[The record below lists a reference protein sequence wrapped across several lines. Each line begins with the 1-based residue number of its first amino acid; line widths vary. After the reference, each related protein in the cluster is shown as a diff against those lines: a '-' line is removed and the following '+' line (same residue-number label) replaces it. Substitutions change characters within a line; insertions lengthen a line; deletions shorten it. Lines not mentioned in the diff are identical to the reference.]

1 MRLLVTNDDGV
12 DAPGILTLAKTAA
25 AAGHEVLVSA
35 PATQQSAAGH
45 RLTIIQSLMV
55 RERHLDAAFSAYAV
69 EGSPVDCVRIGRR
82 LSDKPFDF
90 CLSGINDGE
99 NVGTALFYSGTA
111 AAAREA
117 AMLNLPSMAISIGVG
132 ADEDMRVHLAEQ
144 ALVIMEYILRRPMP
158 RLTFCNLNGPALH
171 RGEVRPAKIA
181 PISEAYFL
189 DDYEERVN
197 PRGIK
202 YFWLEEGVRYEKPE
216 PGSDLALLMEGHM
229 TVSFVGGFRNHNDL
243 YRPML

>member
-1 MRLLVTNDDGV
+1 MRLLITNDDGV

-45 RLTIIQSLMV
+45 RLTITQSLMV
-55 RERHLDAAFSAYAV
+55 RERHLDEGFTAYSV

-90 CLSGINDGE
+90 FLSGINDGE

-117 AMLNLPSMAISIGVG
+117 AMLNLPSMAISIAFG

-144 ALVIMEYILRRPMP
+144 ALVIMDYILRRPMP
-158 RLTFCNLNGPALH
+158 RLTFCNLNGPALPP
-171 RGEVRPAKIA
+171 EQVKPAKIA
-181 PISEAYFL
+181 PISEAYYL
-189 DDYEERVN
+189 DAYEERVN

-202 YFWLEEGVRYEKPE
+202 YFWLEGGVKFEEPE
-216 PGSDLALLMEGHM
+216 PGSDLDLLIKGHM
-229 TVSFVGGFRNHNDL
+229 TVSFVGGFRNHNAL